1 MPSPT
6 LLARIPTRVV
16 EASLTHSSEL
26 TMSISSSIV
35 TSAVTSCSFGFYSE
49 EEIKRLSVKRITR
62 PEGLD
67 ALGQPVSGGLYD
79 PALGPLD
86 RMASCLTCQLPF
98 ESCPGHMGRI
108 ELAVPVYH
116 PLLFQ
121 YLIKLL
127 RKKCLHCHRFRFREH
142 ALNQFVRKLQLIE
155 NGLILEA
162 NEINS
167 TSAGKSVGGADD
179 DELMNDDDE
188 EDDLDDHDVADDS
201 KDVLAGILRRAKHA
215 RSSAS
220 DMRAHRRLT
229 IKEFYRWQPP
239 KKCSHCGLTSPNL
252 RSEGCQKIFIQGER
266 RAAAAQ
272 MRQLLGILDDD
283 VRATS

>member
-1 MPSPT
+1 
-6 LLARIPTRVV
+6 
-16 EASLTHSSEL
+16 
-26 TMSISSSIV
+26 MSISSSIV

-49 EEIKRLSVKRITR
+49 EEIKHLSVKRITR

-67 ALGQPVSGGLYD
+67 ALGQPISGGLYD

-86 RMASCLTCQLPF
+86 RMASCLTCKLPF

-116 PLLFQ
+116 PLLFG
-121 YLIKLL
+121 YLLKLL

-162 NEINS
+162 NKINS
-167 TSAGKSVGGADD
+167 TSAGKSAGVAAED
-179 DELMNDDDE
+179 DEIMRDVDDY
-188 EDDLDDHDVADDS
+188 DDVSD
-201 KDVLAGILRRAKHA
+201 DVLAGILKRAKHE

-229 IKEFYRWQPP
+229 VRDFYRWLPP

-266 RAAAAQ
+266 RNASTEIS
-272 MRQLLGILDDD
+272 QLLGILDDD
-283 VRATS
+283 VRRSSS